1 METRCKFRRRNTQQ
15 VARYKD
21 KKGPFFFFFF
31 LKNFDGGTGER
42 KVASDRCVISTRLAA
57 GGLLQAGPL
66 LSISSYW
73 KTCEQQRAILFW
85 KREEKTLQSQSLK
98 SRFGGFFAFLQ
109 MSYAGER
116 RRYAASVF
124 SLPLSRRLPF
134 PSSSFINTSTRL

>member
-21 KKGPFFFFFF
+21 KKGPFFFLLF

-66 LSISSYW
+66 LSISSY
-73 KTCEQQRAILFW
+73 
-85 KREEKTLQSQSLK
+85 
-98 SRFGGFFAFLQ
+98 
-109 MSYAGER
+109 
-116 RRYAASVF
+116 
-124 SLPLSRRLPF
+124 
-134 PSSSFINTSTRL
+134 